1 MLYHLIAITVIR
13 RNDAA
18 HCQTSKPKA
27 PFRTMTACLAISD
40 QNIAKAVTI
49 LAAGQL
55 VAFPT
60 ETVYGLGAD
69 ATNAAAVARIFATK
83 QRPAFNPLIS
93 HVASADAAFALG
105 QKTPIAVA
113 LANAFWPG
121 PLTLIL
127 QRNDDCPVA
136 MLTTAGLD
144 TIGVRVPA
152 HQGAQTLLQAFG
164 KPIAAP
170 SANPSGRIIPSTAK
184 HVLDGLDGRL
194 DLVLDGG
201 SCEFGLESTIIDC
214 TGDFSRLLRPGGI
227 TRDAL
232 AAALAAANCNPRVD
246 IAEPLADHENP
257 LAPGQ
262 LASHYA
268 PKAAVRLM
276 AKTSTADEE
285 LIGFGTV
292 SGAGKLALNLSPSGD
307 LVEAAA
313 NLFSILHAVDAA
325 NIAKIAIAPIPDTGL
340 GEAINDRLRRAAA
353 PR

>member
-1 MLYHLIAITVIR
+1 
-13 RNDAA
+13 
-18 HCQTSKPKA
+18 
-27 PFRTMTACLAISD
+27 MTACLAISD
-40 QNIAKAVTI
+40 QSIAKAVTI

-127 QRNDDCPVA
+127 QRSDDCPVA

-144 TIGVRVPA
+144 KIGVRVPA
-152 HQGAQTLLQAFG
+152 HRGAQTLLQAFG

-170 SANPSGRIIPSTAK
+170 SANPSGRISPSTAK
-184 HVLDGLDGRL
+184 HVLDGLGGRL

-201 SCEFGLESTIIDC
+201 SCESGLESTIIDC
-214 TGDFSRLLRPGGI
+214 TGDAARLLRPGGI
-227 TRDAL
+227 TREAL
-232 AAALAAANCNPRVD
+232 AAALTAANCNPQID

-257 LAPGQ
+257 VAPGQ

-292 SGAGKLALNLSPSGD
+292 SGAGKLALNLSPSAD

-313 NLFSILHAVDAA
+313 NLFSMLHAVDAA
-325 NIAKIAIAPIPDTGL
+325 DIAKIAIAPFPISVLARPLMTGF
-340 GEAINDRLRRAAA
+340 AA
-353 PR
+353 PPHRASCFF

>member
-1 MLYHLIAITVIR
+1 MMPHIAETA
-13 RNDAA
+13 N
-18 HCQTSKPKA
+18 PKA
-27 PFRTMTACLAISD
+27 PFRIMTACLAISN
-40 QNIAKAVTI
+40 QSIAKALTL

-69 ATNAAAVARIFATK
+69 ATNAAAVARIFAAK

-93 HVASADAAFALG
+93 HVATAEAAFALG
-105 QKTPIAVA
+105 QKTPIAAA

-127 QRNDDCPVA
+127 QRSDDCPLA

-144 TIGVRVPA
+144 KVGVRVPA
-152 HQGAQTLLQAFG
+152 HRGAQTLLQAFG

-170 SANPSGRIIPSTAK
+170 SANPSGRISPSTAK

-214 TGDFSRLLRPGGI
+214 TSEITRLLRPGGI

-232 AAALAAANCNPRVD
+232 TAALAAANCNPQID

-257 LAPGQ
+257 VAPGQ

-268 PKAAVRLM
+268 PKAAVRLI

-292 SGAGKLALNLSPSGD
+292 SGAGKLALNLSPSAD

-313 NLFSILHAVDAA
+313 NLFSMLHAVDAA
-325 NIAKIAIAPIPDTGL
+325 NIAKIAIAPIPDIGL

>member
-1 MLYHLIAITVIR
+1 MPCIAKPAT
-13 RNDAA
+13 
-18 HCQTSKPKA
+18 PKA
-27 PFRTMTACLAISD
+27 PFLPMTACLAISN
-40 QNIAKAVTI
+40 QNIAKASTI

-69 ATNAAAVARIFATK
+69 ATNAAAVARIFAAK
-83 QRPAFNPLIS
+83 RRPAFNPLIS

-105 QKTPIAVA
+105 QKTRIAAA
-113 LANAFWPG
+113 LAAAFWPG
-121 PLTLIL
+121 PLRLIL
-127 QRNDDCPVA
+127 QRTDDCPVA

-144 TIGVRVPA
+144 KLGIRVPA
-152 HQGAQTLLQAFG
+152 HRGAQTLLQAFS

-170 SANPSGRIIPSTAK
+170 SANPSGRISPSTAK
-184 HVLDGLDGRL
+184 HVLNGLDGRL

-201 SCEFGLESTIIDC
+201 SCESGLESTIIDC
-214 TGDFSRLLRPGGI
+214 TGEVARLLRPGGI
-227 TRDAL
+227 TRDAM
-232 AAALAAANCNPRVD
+232 AAALAAANCNPQID
-246 IAEPLADHENP
+246 IAEPLADRKNP
-257 LAPGQ
+257 VAPGQ

-268 PKAAVRLM
+268 PKAPVRLM

-292 SGAGKLALNLSPSGD
+292 SGAGKLALNLSPSAD

-313 NLFSILHAVDAA
+313 NLFSMLHAVDAA
-325 NIAKIAIAPIPDTGL
+325 DIAKIAIAPIPHTGL

>member
-1 MLYHLIAITVIR
+1 MLYHWIAITAIR

-27 PFRTMTACLAISD
+27 PFRTMTACIAISD

-93 HVASADAAFALG
+93 HVTSADAAFALG
-105 QKTPIAVA
+105 QKTPIAAA
-113 LANAFWPG
+113 LAAAFWPG

-127 QRNDDCPVA
+127 QRSDDCPVA

-144 TIGVRVPA
+144 KIGVRVPA
-152 HQGAQTLLQAFG
+152 HRGAQTLLQAFG

-170 SANPSGRIIPSTAK
+170 SANPSGRISPSTAK
-184 HVLDGLDGRL
+184 HVLDELGGRL

-201 SCEFGLESTIIDC
+201 SCESGLESTIIDC
-214 TGDFSRLLRPGGI
+214 TGDAARLLRPGGI
-227 TRDAL
+227 TREAL
-232 AAALAAANCNPRVD
+232 AAALTAANCNPQID

-257 LAPGQ
+257 VAPGQ

-268 PKAAVRLM
+268 PKAAVRL
-276 AKTSTADEE
+276 STADEE

-292 SGAGKLALNLSPSGD
+292 SGAGKLALNLSPSAD

-313 NLFSILHAVDAA
+313 NLFSMLHAVDAA
-325 NIAKIAIAPIPDTGL
+325 DIAKIAIAPIPDIGL

>member
-1 MLYHLIAITVIR
+1 MMPGIA
-13 RNDAA
+13 
-18 HCQTSKPKA
+18 KPANPEA
-27 PFRTMTACLAISD
+27 PFRIMTACLAISN
-40 QNIAKAVTI
+40 QSITKAVTI

-69 ATNAAAVARIFATK
+69 ATNAAAVARIYEAK

-93 HVASADAAFALG
+93 HVASTDAAFALG
-105 QKTPIAVA
+105 QKTRITAA
-113 LANAFWPG
+113 LADAFWPG
-121 PLTLIL
+121 PMTLIL
-127 QRNDDCPVA
+127 RRNDDCPVA

-144 TIGVRVPA
+144 KLGIRVPA
-152 HQGAQTLLQAFG
+152 QRDAQTLLQAFG

-170 SANPSGRIIPSTAK
+170 SANPSGRISPSTAK
-184 HVLDGLDGRL
+184 HVLDGLNGRI

-201 SCEFGLESTIIDC
+201 SCESGLESTIIDC
-214 TGDFSRLLRPGGI
+214 TGDVARLLRPGGI
-227 TRDAL
+227 TRDAIT
-232 AAALAAANCNPRVD
+232 AALAAANCNPQID

-257 LAPGQ
+257 VAPGQ

-268 PKAAVRLM
+268 PRAAVRLM
-276 AKTSTADEE
+276 ARTSTAGEE

-292 SGAGKLALNLSPSGD
+292 SGAGKFALNLSPSAN

-313 NLFSILHAVDAA
+313 NLFSMLHAVDAA
-325 NIAKIAIAPIPDTGL
+325 DIARIAIAPIPDTGL

>member
-1 MLYHLIAITVIR
+1 MLLHIAEPE
-13 RNDAA
+13 N
-18 HCQTSKPKA
+18 PKV
-27 PFRTMTACLAISD
+27 PFRKMTACLAISN
-40 QNIAKAVTI
+40 QSIAKAVTLI
-49 LAAGQL
+49 AAGQL

-69 ATNAAAVARIFATK
+69 ATNAAAVARIFAAK

-93 HVASADAAFALG
+93 HVTSPDAAFALG
-105 QKTPIAVA
+105 QKTPVAAA

-127 QRNDDCPVA
+127 QRSDDCPVA

-144 TIGVRVPA
+144 KIGVRVPA
-152 HQGAQTLLQAFG
+152 HRGAQMLLNAFG

-170 SANPSGRIIPSTAK
+170 SANPSGRISPSTAK

-201 SCEFGLESTIIDC
+201 SCDSGLESTIIDC
-214 TGDFSRLLRPGGI
+214 TGDFARLLRPGGI
-227 TRDAL
+227 TRQAL
-232 AAALAAANCNPRVD
+232 AAALTAANCNPQID
-246 IAEPLADHENP
+246 IAEPLVDHENP
-257 LAPGQ
+257 VAPGQ

-292 SGAGKLALNLSPSGD
+292 NGAGKLALNLSPSAD
-307 LVEAAA
+307 LLEAAA
-313 NLFSILHAVDAA
+313 NLFSMLHAVDAA
-325 NIAKIAIAPIPDTGL
+325 DLAKIAIAPIPDTGL

>member
-1 MLYHLIAITVIR
+1 MIR

-40 QNIAKAVTI
+40 QSIAQAVTI

-69 ATNAAAVARIFATK
+69 AANAAAVARIFAAK

-105 QKTPIAVA
+105 QKTPIAAA

-127 QRNDDCPVA
+127 QRNDDCPVV

-144 TIGVRVPA
+144 KIGVRVPA
-152 HQGAQTLLQAFG
+152 HRGAQSLLNAFG

-170 SANPSGRIIPSTAK
+170 SANPSGRISPSTAK

-201 SCEFGLESTIIDC
+201 SCESGLESTIIDC
-214 TGDFSRLLRPGGI
+214 TGDAACLLRPGGI
-227 TRDAL
+227 TRGAL
-232 AAALAAANCNPRVD
+232 AAALTATNCNPQID
-246 IAEPLADHENP
+246 IAEPMADHENP
-257 LAPGQ
+257 VAPGQ

-325 NIAKIAIAPIPDTGL
+325 DIAKIAIAPIPDTGL

>member
-1 MLYHLIAITVIR
+1 MMPHSAEPA
-13 RNDAA
+13 N
-18 HCQTSKPKA
+18 PKA

-40 QNIAKAVTI
+40 QSIAKAVTI

-69 ATNAAAVARIFATK
+69 ATNAAAVARIFAAK

-105 QKTPIAVA
+105 QKTPIAAA
-113 LANAFWPG
+113 LAAAFWPG
-121 PLTLIL
+121 PLTLVL
-127 QRNDDCPVA
+127 QRNDGPVA
-136 MLTTAGLD
+136 ILTTAGLD
-144 TIGVRVPA
+144 KIGIRFPA
-152 HQGAQTLLQAFG
+152 HRGAQTLLQAFG

-170 SANPSGRIIPSTAK
+170 SANPSGRISPSTAK

-201 SCEFGLESTIIDC
+201 SCESGLESTIIDC
-214 TGDFSRLLRPGGI
+214 TGDIARMLRPGGI

-232 AAALAAANCNPRVD
+232 AAALAAANCNPQID

-257 LAPGQ
+257 VAPGQ

-268 PKAAVRLM
+268 PKAPVRLM

-292 SGAGKLALNLSPSGD
+292 SGFGKLALNLSPSGD

-313 NLFSILHAVDAA
+313 NLFSMLHAVDAA
-325 NIAKIAIAPIPDTGL
+325 DIAKIAIAPIPDTGL

>member
-1 MLYHLIAITVIR
+1 MMPHSAEPA
-13 RNDAA
+13 N
-18 HCQTSKPKA
+18 PKA

-40 QNIAKAVTI
+40 QSIAKAVTI

-69 ATNAAAVARIFATK
+69 ATNAAAVARIFAAK

-105 QKTPIAVA
+105 QKTPIAAA
-113 LANAFWPG
+113 LAAAFWPG
-121 PLTLIL
+121 PLTLVL
-127 QRNDDCPVA
+127 QRNDDGPVA
-136 MLTTAGLD
+136 ILTTAGLD
-144 TIGVRVPA
+144 KIGIRFPA
-152 HQGAQTLLQAFG
+152 HRGAQTLLQAFG

-170 SANPSGRIIPSTAK
+170 SANPSGRISPSTAK

-201 SCEFGLESTIIDC
+201 SCESGLESTIIDC
-214 TGDFSRLLRPGGI
+214 TGDIARMLRPGGI

-232 AAALAAANCNPRVD
+232 AAALAAANCNPQID

-257 LAPGQ
+257 VAPGQ

-268 PKAAVRLM
+268 PKAPVRLM
-276 AKTSTADEE
+276 AKTSTADE
-285 LIGFGTV
+285 
-292 SGAGKLALNLSPSGD
+292 
-307 LVEAAA
+307 
-313 NLFSILHAVDAA
+313 
-325 NIAKIAIAPIPDTGL
+325 
-340 GEAINDRLRRAAA
+340 
-353 PR
+353 

>member
-1 MLYHLIAITVIR
+1 MMPRIAEPA
-13 RNDAA
+13 N
-18 HCQTSKPKA
+18 PKA
-27 PFRTMTACLAISD
+27 PFRSMPACLAISN
-40 QNIAKAVTI
+40 QSIAKAVTT

-69 ATNAAAVARIFATK
+69 ATNAAAVARVFAAK

-93 HVASADAAFALG
+93 HVTSTDAAFALG
-105 QKTPIAVA
+105 QKTPIAAA
-113 LANAFWPG
+113 LAAAFWPG

-136 MLTTAGLD
+136 MLTTAGLGQLG
-144 TIGVRVPA
+144 IRVPA
-152 HQGAQTLLQAFG
+152 HRGAQALLRAFG

-170 SANPSGRIIPSTAK
+170 SANPSGWISPSTAK
-184 HVLDGLDGRL
+184 HVLDGLGGRL

-201 SCEFGLESTIIDC
+201 QCESGLESTIIDC
-214 TGDFSRLLRPGGI
+214 TGEVARLLRPGGI
-227 TRDAL
+227 TRDAM
-232 AAALAAANCNPRVD
+232 ATALAAANCNPQID

-257 LAPGQ
+257 VAPGQ

-268 PKAAVRLM
+268 PKAPVRLM
-276 AKTSTADEE
+276 AKTSTDDEE

-292 SGAGKLALNLSPSGD
+292 SGAGKLALNLSPSAD

-313 NLFSILHAVDAA
+313 NLFLMLHAVDAA
-325 NIAKIAIAPIPDTGL
+325 DIVKIAIAPIPDTGL

>member
-1 MLYHLIAITVIR
+1 MTV
-13 RNDAA
+13 
-18 HCQTSKPKA
+18 
-27 PFRTMTACLAISD
+27 CLAISN
-40 QNIAKAVTI
+40 QSIAD
-49 LAAGQL
+49 AAALLQKGQL

-69 ATNAAAVARIFATK
+69 ATDAAAVARIFAAK

-93 HVASADAAFALG
+93 HVATAEAAFALG
-105 QKTPIAVA
+105 QKTPIAAA
-113 LANAFWPG
+113 LAAAFWPG

-127 QRNDDCPVA
+127 QRSSDCPVA

-144 TIGVRVPA
+144 RLGIRVPA
-152 HQGAQTLLQAFG
+152 HDGARRLLTAFA

-170 SANPSGRIIPSTAK
+170 SANPSGQISPSRAE
-184 HVLDGLDGRL
+184 HVVKGLDGKVE
-194 DLVLDGG
+194 LVLDGG
-201 SCEFGLESTIIDC
+201 ACENGLESTIVDC
-214 TGDFSRLLRPGGI
+214 TGARALLLRPGGV

-232 AAALAAANCNPRVD
+232 AAALTAAGCDPEID
-246 IAEPLADHENP
+246 IAAPLGNDENP

-268 PKAAVRLM
+268 PNSSVRLM
-276 AKTSTADEE
+276 AKSRDGNEE

-292 SGAGKLALNLSPSGD
+292 QGAGKLGLNLSPSGD
-307 LVEAAA
+307 LIEAAA
-313 NLFSILHAVDAA
+313 NLFSMLHAADAVNA
-325 NIAKIAIAPIPDTGL
+325 ETIAIAPIPVDGL

>member
-1 MLYHLIAITVIR
+1 MLYHWITITSIR
-13 RNDAA
+13 RNDAV
-18 HCQTSKPKA
+18 HCQTSQPKA

-40 QNIAKAVTI
+40 QSIAKAVTI

-69 ATNAAAVARIFATK
+69 ATNAAAVARIFAAK

-105 QKTPIAVA
+105 QKTSVAAA
-113 LANAFWPG
+113 LAAAFWPG

-127 QRNDDCPVA
+127 QRNDDSPVA
-136 MLTTAGLD
+136 VLTTAGLD
-144 TIGVRVPA
+144 KIGIRVPE
-152 HQGAQTLLQAFG
+152 HRGAQTLLQAFG

-170 SANPSGRIIPSTAK
+170 SANPSGRISPSTAK

-201 SCEFGLESTIIDC
+201 SCESGLESTIIDC
-214 TGDFSRLLRPGGI
+214 TGDIARLLRPGGI

-232 AAALAAANCNPRVD
+232 AAALAAANCNPQID
-246 IAEPLADHENP
+246 IAKPLADHENP
-257 LAPGQ
+257 VAPGQ

-268 PKAAVRLM
+268 PKAPVRLM
-276 AKTSTADEE
+276 AKTSIAGEE

-292 SGAGKLALNLSPSGD
+292 SGAGKLALNLSPSAD

-313 NLFSILHAVDAA
+313 NLFSMLHAADAA
-325 NIAKIAIAPIPDTGL
+325 DIAKIAVAPIPDTGL

>member
-1 MLYHLIAITVIR
+1 
-13 RNDAA
+13 
-18 HCQTSKPKA
+18 
-27 PFRTMTACLAISD
+27 MTACLAISD
-40 QNIAKAVTI
+40 QSIAKAVTI

-69 ATNAAAVARIFATK
+69 ATNAAAVARIFVAK

-93 HVASADAAFALG
+93 HVASTKVAFALG
-105 QKTPIAVA
+105 QKTPIAAA

-136 MLTTAGLD
+136 TLTTAGLD
-144 TIGVRVPA
+144 RIGIRVPA
-152 HQGAQTLLQAFG
+152 HRGAQTLLQAFG
-164 KPIAAP
+164 KPVAAP
-170 SANPSGRIIPSTAK
+170 SANPSGRISPSTAK

-201 SCEFGLESTIIDC
+201 SCESGLESTIIDC
-214 TGDFSRLLRPGGI
+214 TGKVARLLRPGGI
-227 TRDAL
+227 AREAL
-232 AAALAAANCNPRVD
+232 AAALATANCNPQID

-257 LAPGQ
+257 IAPGQ
-262 LASHYA
+262 LSSHYA

-276 AKTSTADEE
+276 AKTSIADEE
-285 LIGFGTV
+285 LIGFGAV
-292 SGAGKLALNLSPSGD
+292 KGAGKLALNLSPSAN

-313 NLFSILHAVDAA
+313 NLFSMLHAIDAA

>member
-1 MLYHLIAITVIR
+1 MMPRIAKPA
-13 RNDAA
+13 N
-18 HCQTSKPKA
+18 PKA

-40 QNIAKAVTI
+40 QSIAKAVTI
-49 LAAGQL
+49 LAAGKL

-69 ATNAAAVARIFATK
+69 ATNAAAVASIFGAK

-93 HVASADAAFALG
+93 HVASANVAFALG
-105 QKTPIAVA
+105 QKTPIAAA

-144 TIGVRVPA
+144 RIGIRVPA
-152 HQGAQTLLQAFG
+152 HRGAQTLLQAFG

-170 SANPSGRIIPSTAK
+170 SANPSGRISPSTAK
-184 HVLDGLDGRL
+184 HVLDGFDFGL

-201 SCEFGLESTIIDC
+201 PCESGLESTIVDC
-214 TGDFSRLLRPGGI
+214 TGKVARLLRPGGI
-227 TRDAL
+227 AREAL
-232 AAALAAANCNPRVD
+232 AAALAAANCNPQID

-257 LAPGQ
+257 VAPGQ
-262 LASHYA
+262 LSSHYA

-292 SGAGKLALNLSPSGD
+292 NGAGKLALNLSPSAN

-313 NLFSILHAVDAA
+313 NLFSMLHAIDAA

>member
-1 MLYHLIAITVIR
+1 MMPRIAEPA
-13 RNDAA
+13 N
-18 HCQTSKPKA
+18 PKV
-27 PFRTMTACLAISD
+27 PFRTMTACLAISN
-40 QNIAKAVTI
+40 QSIATAVSL
-49 LAAGQL
+49 LAAGRL
-55 VAFPT
+55 IAFPT

-69 ATNAAAVARIFATK
+69 ATNAAAVARIFEAK

-93 HVASADAAFALG
+93 HVASADFAFALG
-105 QKTPIAVA
+105 QKNPIAAA
-113 LANAFWPG
+113 LAAAFWPG

-127 QRNDDCPVA
+127 QRKDDCPVA

-144 TIGVRVPA
+144 KLGVRVPA
-152 HQGAQTLLQAFG
+152 HRGAQTLLQAFG
-164 KPIAAP
+164 KPVAAP
-170 SANPSGRIIPSTAK
+170 SANPSGRISPSTAK
-184 HVLDGLDGRL
+184 HVLVGLDGRL

-201 SCEFGLESTIIDC
+201 SCESGLESTIIDC
-214 TGDFSRLLRPGGI
+214 TGEVARLLRPGGI
-227 TRDAL
+227 TRDTL
-232 AAALAAANCNPRVD
+232 AAALIAANCNPQID

-257 LAPGQ
+257 VAPGQ

-276 AKTSTADEE
+276 ARTSAADEE

-292 SGAGKLALNLSPSGD
+292 RGAGKLALNLSPSGD

-313 NLFSILHAVDAA
+313 NLFSMLHAVDAA
-325 NIAKIAIAPIPDTGL
+325 NIAKIAIAPIPDIGL

>member
-1 MLYHLIAITVIR
+1 MLYHWIAIPAIR

-18 HCQTSKPKA
+18 HCQTSQPKV
-27 PFRTMTACLAISD
+27 PFRNMTACLAISD
-40 QNIAKAVTI
+40 QSIAKAVTI
-49 LAAGQL
+49 LVAGQL

-69 ATNAAAVARIFATK
+69 ATNAAAVARIFAAK

-93 HVASADAAFALG
+93 HVATADAAFALG
-105 QKTPIAVA
+105 QKTPIAAA

-136 MLTTAGLD
+136 TLTTAGLD
-144 TIGVRVPA
+144 RIGIRVPA
-152 HQGAQTLLQAFG
+152 HRGAQTLLQAFG

-170 SANPSGRIIPSTAK
+170 SANPSGRISPSTAK

-201 SCEFGLESTIIDC
+201 SCESGLESTIIDC
-214 TGDFSRLLRPGGI
+214 TGKVARLLRPGGI
-227 TRDAL
+227 AREAL
-232 AAALAAANCNPRVD
+232 AAALAAANCNPQID
-246 IAEPLADHENP
+246 IAEPLADRENP
-257 LAPGQ
+257 VAPGQ

-268 PKAAVRLM
+268 PKAPIRLM
-276 AKTSTADEE
+276 AKTSTDDEE

-292 SGAGKLALNLSPSGD
+292 SGAGKLALNLSPSAD

-313 NLFSILHAVDAA
+313 NLFSMLHAIDAA

>member
-1 MLYHLIAITVIR
+1 
-13 RNDAA
+13 
-18 HCQTSKPKA
+18 
-27 PFRTMTACLAISD
+27 MTARLAISD

-69 ATNAAAVARIFATK
+69 AANAAAVARIFAAK

-105 QKTPIAVA
+105 QKTPIAAA

-127 QRNDDCPVA
+127 QRNDDCPVV

-144 TIGVRVPA
+144 KIGVRVPA
-152 HQGAQTLLQAFG
+152 HRGAQSLLNAFG

-170 SANPSGRIIPSTAK
+170 SANPSGRISPSTAK

-201 SCEFGLESTIIDC
+201 SCESGLESTIIDC
-214 TGDFSRLLRPGGI
+214 TGDFARLLRPGGI

-232 AAALAAANCNPRVD
+232 AAALAAANCNPQID
-246 IAEPLADHENP
+246 IAEPMADHENP
-257 LAPGQ
+257 VAPGQ

-325 NIAKIAIAPIPDTGL
+325 DIAKIAIAPIPDTGL

>member
-1 MLYHLIAITVIR
+1 MMPRIAEPA
-13 RNDAA
+13 N
-18 HCQTSKPKA
+18 PKA
-27 PFRTMTACLAISD
+27 PFCDMTACLAISN
-40 QNIAKAVTI
+40 QSIAKAVTL

-69 ATNAAAVARIFATK
+69 ATNAAAVARIFAAK

-105 QKTPIAVA
+105 QKTPIAAA

-144 TIGVRVPA
+144 RIGVRIPA
-152 HQGAQTLLQAFG
+152 HHGAQTLLQAFG

-170 SANPSGRIIPSTAK
+170 SANPSGRISPSTAK

-201 SCEFGLESTIIDC
+201 SCESGLESTIIDC
-214 TGDFSRLLRPGGI
+214 TDEIARLLRPGGI
-227 TRDAL
+227 TREAV
-232 AAALAAANCNPRVD
+232 AAALAAANCNPQID

-257 LAPGQ
+257 VAPGQ

-285 LIGFGTV
+285 LIGFGAV
-292 SGAGKLALNLSPSGD
+292 SGAGELALNLSPSAD

-325 NIAKIAIAPIPDTGL
+325 DIAKIAIAPIPDTGL

>member
-1 MLYHLIAITVIR
+1 MPHFVEPA
-13 RNDAA
+13 N
-18 HCQTSKPKA
+18 PKA
-27 PFRTMTACLAISD
+27 PFRAMTAYLAISN
-40 QNIAKAVTI
+40 QSIAKAVEI

-69 ATNAAAVARIFATK
+69 ATNAAAVARIFAAK

-93 HVASADAAFALG
+93 HIPSTDAAFALG
-105 QKTPIAVA
+105 QKTPIAAA
-113 LANAFWPG
+113 LAAAFWPG

-144 TIGVRVPA
+144 KLGVRVPA
-152 HQGAQTLLQAFG
+152 HRGAQTLLQTFG

-170 SANPSGRIIPSTAK
+170 SANPSGGISTSTAK

-201 SCEFGLESTIIDC
+201 SCESGLESTIIDC
-214 TGDFSRLLRPGGI
+214 TGEVARLLRPGGI
-227 TRDAL
+227 TRDAM
-232 AAALAAANCNPRVD
+232 AAALAAANCNPQID
-246 IAEPLADHENP
+246 IAEPLADRENP
-257 LAPGQ
+257 VAPGQ
-262 LASHYA
+262 LTSHYA
-268 PKAAVRLM
+268 PKAPVRLM
-276 AKTSTADEE
+276 AKTSRDDEE
-285 LIGFGTV
+285 LIGFGSV
-292 SGAGKLALNLSPSGD
+292 SGVGKLALNLSPSAN

-313 NLFSILHAVDAA
+313 NLFSMLHAVDAA
-325 NIAKIAIAPIPDTGL
+325 DIVKIAIAPIPNTGL

>member
-1 MLYHLIAITVIR
+1 MMPRVA
-13 RNDAA
+13 
-18 HCQTSKPKA
+18 KPVNPKVQ
-27 PFRTMTACLAISD
+27 FRVMTACLAISD
-40 QNIAKAVTI
+40 QSITEAVTI
-49 LAAGQL
+49 LVAGRL

-69 ATNAAAVARIFATK
+69 ATNAAAVARIFAAK

-105 QKTPIAVA
+105 QKNPIAAA
-113 LANAFWPG
+113 LAAAFWPG

-127 QRNDDCPVA
+127 HRNDDCPVA
-136 MLTTAGLD
+136 MLTTAGLSKLG
-144 TIGVRVPA
+144 IRVPA
-152 HQGAQTLLQAFG
+152 HRSAQTLLQAFG

-170 SANPSGRIIPSTAK
+170 SANPSGRISPSTAT
-184 HVLDGLDGRL
+184 HVLDGLEGRL

-201 SCEFGLESTIIDC
+201 PCESGLESTIIDC
-214 TGDFSRLLRPGGI
+214 TGDIARLLRPGGI

-232 AAALAAANCNPRVD
+232 AAALAKANCNPQID
-246 IAEPLADHENP
+246 MAEPLADSENP
-257 LAPGQ
+257 VAPGQ

-268 PKAAVRLM
+268 PNAPVRLM
-276 AKTSTADEE
+276 ANTSAADEE
-285 LIGFGTV
+285 LIGFGAV
-292 SGAGKLALNLSPSGD
+292 SGAGKLALNLSPSAD

-313 NLFSILHAVDAA
+313 NLFSMLHAVDTAD
-325 NIAKIAIAPIPDTGL
+325 IAKIAIAPIPDIGL

>member
-1 MLYHLIAITVIR
+1 MMLHSAEPA
-13 RNDAA
+13 N
-18 HCQTSKPKA
+18 PKA
-27 PFRTMTACLAISD
+27 PFRNMTACLAISD
-40 QNIAKAVTI
+40 QSIAKAVTI

-69 ATNAAAVARIFATK
+69 ATNAAAVARIFAAK

-105 QKTPIAVA
+105 QKTPIAAA
-113 LANAFWPG
+113 LAAAFWPG
-121 PLTLIL
+121 PLTLVL
-127 QRNDDCPVA
+127 QRNDDGPVA
-136 MLTTAGLD
+136 ILTTAGLD
-144 TIGVRVPA
+144 KIGIRFPA
-152 HQGAQTLLQAFG
+152 HRGAQTLLQAFG

-170 SANPSGRIIPSTAK
+170 SANPSGRISPSTAK

-201 SCEFGLESTIIDC
+201 SCESGLESTIIDC
-214 TGDFSRLLRPGGI
+214 TGDIARMLRPGGI

-232 AAALAAANCNPRVD
+232 AAALAAANCNPQID

-257 LAPGQ
+257 VAPGQ

-268 PKAAVRLM
+268 PKAPVRLM

-292 SGAGKLALNLSPSGD
+292 SGFGKLALNLSPSGD

-313 NLFSILHAVDAA
+313 NLFSMLHAVDAA
-325 NIAKIAIAPIPDTGL
+325 DIAKIAIAPIPDTGL